1 MKKFTYFVNE
11 IEIIGTDTEAFGTV
25 WTKAKAVAKEKN
37 AYITRI
43 VTNGEEE
50 RYEFF
55 AKGGCFLNKRFFNK
69 ERVNVF

>member
-11 IEIIGTDTEAFGTV
+11 IEIIGTDTEAFGAV
-25 WTKAKAVAKEKN
+25 WTKAKAVAREKN
-37 AYITRI
+37 TYITRV

-69 ERVNVF
+69 ERVKIF